1 MQSGL
6 ITESALITGSSEA
19 TMEVGAMLSKV
30 TRVFNNYSWIIPMM
44 ILLLV
49 TTTFYREGV
58 SFFDDP
64 IGSIAETLTLFI

>member
-1 MQSGL
+1 
-6 ITESALITGSSEA
+6 
-19 TMEVGAMLSKV
+19 MLNKV
-30 TRVFNNYSWIIPMM
+30 TRIFGNYSWIIPMM

-64 IGSIAETLTLFI
+64 VESIAETLTLLI

>member
-1 MQSGL
+1 
-6 ITESALITGSSEA
+6 
-19 TMEVGAMLSKV
+19 MLNKV
-30 TRVFNNYSWIIPMM
+30 TRIFGNYSWIIPMM

-64 IGSIAETLTLFI
+64 VGSIVETLTLFI

>member
-1 MQSGL
+1 
-6 ITESALITGSSEA
+6 
-19 TMEVGAMLSKV
+19 MLNKV
-30 TRVFNNYSWIIPMM
+30 TRIFGNYSWIIPVM

-64 IGSIAETLTLFI
+64 VGSIAETLALFI